1 MYDSCH
7 RSSTEFLQTQP
18 ASINNCYVARKKGG
32 KRGGRKVLYGQVYNP
47 VSGDRM
53 GARQSYVEVFEVV
66 IFDGENMSAHDFA
79 EDTELTNHGLVY
91 SEETRDCRLHR
102 PGSGVLREAPTSVSE
117 MGNVAKVL
125 LLSLSQAC

>member
-1 MYDSCH
+1 
-7 RSSTEFLQTQP
+7 
-18 ASINNCYVARKKGG
+18 
-32 KRGGRKVLYGQVYNP
+32 
-47 VSGDRM
+47 M